1 MTVRFWVYGLGPRV
15 PDMKLDIE
23 GLLKE
28 VSHPQMSDKGSC
40 RVGKMLNPFKG
51 ARNPLQVLFMEP
63 PKGEPL
69 KEVL

>member
-1 MTVRFWVYGLGPRV
+1 
-15 PDMKLDIE
+15 MKLDIE

-28 VSHPQMSDKGSC
+28 VSHPQMSDKGRC

-51 ARNPLQVLFMEP
+51 ARNPLQVLFKEP